1 MVKNRKIRVILTL
14 TLLIFADDRISLL
27 ISNSNLTQEFYDS
40 ERVETHNQMNQKFN
54 NTLIQDFYDQI
65 GYSGSIENIKQSD
78 KSIEKFDSNETES
91 VFKKFDLNVPMWKN
105 IIDTSQGSGNEDHTA
120 SKYANELST
129 ENCK

>member
-1 MVKNRKIRVILTL
+1 
-14 TLLIFADDRISLL
+14 LLIFLIIFTDDRYLLL
-27 ISNSNLTQEFYDS
+27 ISNSNLTHEFDDS
-40 ERVETHNQMNQKFN
+40 KSVETQNQMNQKFN

-78 KSIEKFDSNETES
+78 KSIEEFDSNETES